1 MPLLFGQAS
10 FAGRLASPEVR
21 AGAAAGFYPVIYPT
35 CRFIYFPGRMDCSQ
49 GGLSAEKRIERVHL
63 NCLRIMDEHELFPKG
78 SRFPHGFVVS
88 DIPAEG
94 EAARGLC
101 AGDDFG
107 EYHLARELH
116 QGRSVSVFE
125 AVEGFASQR
134 FALKVLRDLS
144 AAPAG
149 SVAALRLE
157 AQVAARLRHP
167 SLQKILGMGEVDGI
181 PYYLMTLHSGVN
193 AESLMGEDE
202 ARLDLGGLMEM
213 AARFAS
219 IADAVAALHRSGIVH
234 RDINP
239 ANILLDSEGRFILS
253 DFGSALNRAERNL
266 HPEVEPAGE
275 LMYRCPQRLL
285 PGSNHYSPAGDI
297 YSLGLTLYSLLA
309 GRQPFPELEEEELG
323 KLKLRRE
330 PPALNRLN
338 PMVPL
343 GLGSIVR
350 QACESQG
357 CYRYESAEDMA
368 RDLKRFVSRR
378 RRGRYAS

>member
-1 MPLLFGQAS
+1 
-10 FAGRLASPEVR
+10 
-21 AGAAAGFYPVIYPT
+21 
-35 CRFIYFPGRMDCSQ
+35 
-49 GGLSAEKRIERVHL
+49 
-63 NCLRIMDEHELFPKG
+63 MDEHELFPKG

-88 DIPAEG
+88 DVPAEG
-94 EAARGLC
+94 EAVRGLC

-134 FALKVLRDLS
+134 FALKALRDLS

-157 AQVAARLRHP
+157 AEVAARLRHP
-167 SLQKILGMGEVDGI
+167 SLQKILGMGEVDGT

-193 AESLMGEDE
+193 AESFLGEDE
-202 ARLDLGGLMEM
+202 ARLDPGGLVEL

-219 IADAVAALHRSGIVH
+219 VVDAVAALHRSGIVH

-239 ANILLDSEGRFILS
+239 ANILLDAEGRFILS

-309 GRQPFPELEEEELG
+309 GRHPFPELEEEELG

-338 PMVPL
+338 PLVPP

-350 QACESQG
+350 QACEPRG

-368 RDLKRFVSRR
+368 RELKRFVSRR
-378 RRGRYAS
+378 RRGGYAS

>member
-10 FAGRLASPEVR
+10 FAGRLAPPEVR
-21 AGAAAGFYPVIYPT
+21 VGAAAGFYPVIYPPR
-35 CRFIYFPGRMDCSQ
+35 RFIYFPGRMDCSQ
-49 GGLSAEKRIERVHL
+49 GGLFAEKRIERVHL

-88 DIPAEG
+88 DVSAEG
-94 EAARGLC
+94 EAVRGLC

-134 FALKVLRDLS
+134 FALKALRDLS

-157 AQVAARLRHP
+157 AQVAARWRHP
-167 SLQKILGMGEVDGI
+167 SLQKILGMGEVDGT

-193 AESLMGEDE
+193 AESLLGEEE
-202 ARLDLGGLMEM
+202 ARLDPGGLVEM

-219 IADAVAALHRSGIVH
+219 IVDAVAALHRSGIVH

-309 GRQPFPELEEEELG
+309 GRQPFPELEEEELH
-323 KLKLRRE
+323 
-330 PPALNRLN
+330 
-338 PMVPL
+338 
-343 GLGSIVR
+343 R
-350 QACESQG
+350 QH
-357 CYRYESAEDMA
+357 
-368 RDLKRFVSRR
+368 
-378 RRGRYAS
+378 